1 MKENAAL
8 RGARMKNKYDIIV
21 VGGGFAGAAAAISA
35 GRLGKSVLLIE
46 KYNCMG
52 GAACYDLVNPFMP
65 YMTTDP
71 ESGDRIDLSCGL
83 FTEIVDRLRALGG
96 ARNEKRSLPFNE
108 EVLKYLL
115 NTMAIESGVELLYQ
129 TYVTGVR
136 KEGDKINAVKISNV
150 SGNSEIEADC
160 FIDATGDANLAVMA
174 GCPYRL
180 GRESDNLCQPMTL
193 CFRLAGVKG
202 FDADVKARINAL
214 YTEYQASGRIKNPR
228 ENVLIFRTLVKDIL
242 HFNTTR
248 VVKLDPTNAEDVTKA
263 EITAREQVFE
273 MYNFLRENFDEFKD
287 STLISTG
294 IQIGVRESRMIEGEY
309 VLTKEDLLSCA
320 RFEDSIAVCNYDI
333 DIHSP
338 DGSGTSHYYFPKGEY
353 YAIPY
358 RCLVPKNTANLLVA
372 GRCVSADH
380 DAQASLRIMPTCA
393 TLGEAAGVAASLVVE
408 NSCYVRDVDVDALR
422 SILRENGAKVD

>member
-1 MKENAAL
+1 MK
-8 RGARMKNKYDIIV
+8 KYDIVV

-35 GRLGKSVLLIE
+35 GRLGKRVLLVE
-46 KYNCMG
+46 KYNCLG

-65 YMTTDP
+65 YFTTDP
-71 ESGDRIDLSCGL
+71 VSGERIDLSCGL
-83 FTEIVDRLRALGG
+83 FTEMVDRLRALGG

-115 NTMAIESGVELLYQ
+115 NTMAIESGVDLLFQ

-136 KEGDKINAVKISNV
+136 KNGGNIEAICVSNV

-174 GCPYRL
+174 GCPYKL
-180 GRESDNLCQPMTL
+180 GREEDNLCQPMTL
-193 CFRLAGVKG
+193 CFRLAGVKSY
-202 FDADVKARINAL
+202 DSDLKARINAL
-214 YTEYQASGRIKNPR
+214 YGEYQACGKIKNPR
-228 ENVLIFRTLVKDIL
+228 ENVLIFRTLVDDIL

-248 VVKLDPTNAEDVTKA
+248 VVKLDPTNAEDVTRA
-263 EITAREQVFE
+263 EIIAREQVFE
-273 MYNFLRENFDEFKD
+273 MYNFLRENFEEFAE

-294 IQIGVRESRMIEGEY
+294 MQIGVRESRMIEGEY
-309 VLTKEDLLSCA
+309 TLTKEDLLSCA

-353 YAIPY
+353 YTIPY
-358 RCLVPKNTANLLVA
+358 RCLIPKNAENFLVA
-372 GRCVSADH
+372 GRCVSATH

-393 TLGEAAGVAASLVVE
+393 TLGEAAGVAAVLSLL
-408 NSCYVRDVDVDALR
+408 NDARVRDVDITNLKE
-422 SILRENGAKVD
+422 ILKSNGAKVD

>member
-1 MKENAAL
+1 MAL
-8 RGARMKNKYDIIV
+8 KKKYDIIV

-35 GRLGKSVLLIE
+35 ARLGKSVLLIE

-65 YMTTDP
+65 YATTDP
-71 ESGDRIDLSCGL
+71 GDGSRIDLSCGL
-83 FTEIVDRLRALGG
+83 FTEIVERLRALGG
-96 ARNEKRSLPFNE
+96 AAYSKRSLPFNE

-115 NTMAIESGVELLYQ
+115 NTMALESGVELLYQ

-136 KEGDKINAVKISNV
+136 MDGERITAVMISNV

-174 GCPYRL
+174 GCPFRL

-202 FDADVKARINAL
+202 YDADLKARINAL
-214 YTEYQASGRIKNPR
+214 YSEYLAIGKIKNPR
-228 ENVLIFRTLVKDIL
+228 ENVLIFKTLVDDIL

-248 VVKLDPTNAEDVTKA
+248 VVKLDPTNAEDVTRA
-263 EITAREQVFE
+263 EIIAREQVFE
-273 MYNFLRENFDEFKD
+273 MYNFLRENFEEFRD

-294 IQIGVRESRMIEGEY
+294 MQIGVRESRMIEGEY
-309 VLTKEDLLSCA
+309 TLTKDDLLSCA

-338 DGSGTSHYYFPKGEY
+338 DGSGTSHYYFPSGEY
-353 YAIPY
+353 YCIPY
-358 RCLVPKNTANLLVA
+358 RCLIPKNAENLLVA
-372 GRCVSADH
+372 GRCVSASH

-393 TLGEAAGVAASLVVE
+393 TLGEAAGVAAVLSLE
-408 NSCYVRDVDVDALR
+408 KNASVRAIDVDKVR
-422 SILRENGAKVD
+422 SILKDRRAKVD

>member
-1 MKENAAL
+1 MK
-8 RGARMKNKYDIIV
+8 KFDIVV

-35 GRLGKSVLLIE
+35 ARLGKSVLLIE
-46 KYNCMG
+46 KYNCLG

-65 YMTTDP
+65 YFTTDP
-71 ESGDRIDLSCGL
+71 QSGERIDLSCGL

-96 ARNEKRSLPFNE
+96 AKNDKRSLPFNE

-115 NTMAIESGVELLYQ
+115 NTMALESGVDLLYQ

-136 KEGDKINAVKISNV
+136 KGGERIEAVCISNV

-174 GCPYRL
+174 GCPYKL

-193 CFRLAGVKG
+193 CFRLAGVKSYDSG
-202 FDADVKARINAL
+202 LKARINAL
-214 YTEYQASGRIKNPR
+214 YNEYQVSGKIKNPR
-228 ENVLIFRTLVKDIL
+228 ENVLIFRTLVDDIL

-248 VVKLDPTNAEDVTKA
+248 VVKLDPTNAEDVTRA
-263 EITAREQVFE
+263 EIIAREQVFE
-273 MYNFLRENFDEFKD
+273 MYTFLRDNFEEFAE

-294 IQIGVRESRMIEGEY
+294 MQIGVRESRMIEGEY
-309 VLTKEDLLSCA
+309 TLTKEDLLSCA
-320 RFEDSIAVCNYDI
+320 CFDDSIAVCNYDI

-353 YAIPY
+353 YTIPY
-358 RCLVPKNTANLLVA
+358 RCLIPKNAENLLVA
-372 GRCVSADH
+372 GRCVSATH

-393 TLGEAAGVAASLVVE
+393 TLGEAAGVAAVLALSKDAT
-408 NSCYVRDVDVDALR
+408 VRDIDVGL
-422 SILRENGAKVD
+422 LREILKKNGAKVD

>member
-1 MKENAAL
+1 
-8 RGARMKNKYDIIV
+8 MKNKYDIIV

>member
-1 MKENAAL
+1 MAL
-8 RGARMKNKYDIIV
+8 KNKYDIIV
-21 VGGGFAGAAAAISA
+21 VGGGFAGATAAISA

-65 YMTTDP
+65 YATTDP
-71 ESGDRIDLSCGL
+71 ESGERIDLSCGL

-96 ARNEKRSLPFNE
+96 ANQSKRSLPFNE

-115 NTMAIESGVELLYQ
+115 NVMAVESGIDLLYQ

-136 KEGDKINAVKISNV
+136 KEGNIIKAVKISNV

-174 GCPYRL
+174 GCPFRL

-193 CFRLAGVKG
+193 CFRLAGVKA
-202 FDADVKARINAL
+202 FDADLKARINAL
-214 YTEYQASGRIKNPR
+214 YVDRQAAGKIKNPR
-228 ENVLIFRTLVKDIL
+228 ENVLIFRTLVDDIL

-248 VVKLDPTNAEDVTKA
+248 VVKLDPTDAEDVTRA
-263 EITAREQVFE
+263 EVIAREQVFE
-273 MYNFLRENFDEFKD
+273 MYDFLRSNFEEFKD

-294 IQIGVRESRMIEGEY
+294 IQIGVRESRMIDGDY
-309 VLTKEDLLSCA
+309 VLTKDDLLSC
-320 RFEDSIAVCNYDI
+320 RIFEDTIAVCNYDI

-338 DGSGTSHYYFPKGEY
+338 DGSGTSHYYFPNGKY
-353 YAIPY
+353 YGIPY
-358 RCLVPKNTANLLVA
+358 RCLIPKNADNLLVA

-380 DAQASLRIMPTCA
+380 DAQASLRIMPTCSN
-393 TLGEAAGVAASLVVE
+393 LGEAAGVAAVLSLEKNGNVRTVDTE
-408 NSCYVRDVDVDALR
+408 NLRVALR
-422 SILRENGAKVD
+422 AKRAKVE

>member
-1 MKENAAL
+1 MKKL
-8 RGARMKNKYDIIV
+8 YDIIV
-21 VGGGFAGAAAAISA
+21 VGGGFAGASAAIAA
-35 GRLGKSVLLIE
+35 GRRGKRVLLIE
-46 KYNCMG
+46 KYNCLG

-71 ESGDRIDLSCGL
+71 VTDERIDLSCGL

-115 NTMAIESGVELLYQ
+115 NTMALESGVELLYQ

-136 KEGDKINAVKISNV
+136 KEGGRIKSVLISNV

-160 FIDATGDANLAVMA
+160 FIDATGDANLAAMA
-174 GCPYRL
+174 DCPFKL
-180 GRESDNLCQPMTL
+180 GRESDDLCQPMTL
-193 CFRLAGVKG
+193 CFRLAGVKDFG
-202 FDADVKARINAL
+202 ADVKARINAL
-214 YTEYQASGRIKNPR
+214 YSEYQASGKIKNPR
-228 ENVLIFRTLVKDIL
+228 ENVLIFRTLVEDIL

-248 VVKLDPTNAEDVTKA
+248 VVKLDPTNAEDVTRA
-263 EITAREQVFE
+263 EIIAREQVFE
-273 MYNFLRENFDEFKD
+273 MYSFLRENFDEFKD

-294 IQIGVRESRMIEGEY
+294 MQIGVRESRMIKGEY
-309 VLTKEDLLSCA
+309 ILTKEDLLSCA
-320 RFEDSIAVCNYDI
+320 RFDDSIAVCNYDI

-353 YAIPY
+353 YTIPY
-358 RCLVPKNTANLLVA
+358 RCLIPKNADNLLVA

-393 TLGEAAGVAASLVVE
+393 TLGEAAGVAAALATDGNCS
-408 NSCYVRDVDVDALR
+408 VRDIDTETLR
-422 SILRENGAKVD
+422 SILRQNGAKVD